1 MISNWQSPL
10 GRSLGEVFPLR
21 GGTRQ
26 GFVSHPPIQI
36 SPQMSRE
43 DSPTN
48 TTTSTHTHTLD
59 PPPTLFVMKSNTW
72 KRRSGLTT
80 CASNCSVFTDTQ
92 ERKERRS
99 ERGRMGREIKAAQ
112 EKKREESK
120 AFWKRRNKQSSLKL
134 RVSELLKLLPIFC
147 PYSVLWTWYYEHL

>member
-10 GRSLGEVFPLR
+10 GRSLGEVSPLR

-99 ERGRMGREIKAAQ
+99 ERGRMGRGIKAAQ
-112 EKKREESK
+112 EKKRGMQSILE
-120 AFWKRRNKQSSLKL
+120 KRRNKQSSLKL
-134 RVSELLKLLPIFC
+134 RVSDLLKLLPIFC